1 MKTITKTYGTRALSW
16 MRWGMMIAITSL
28 VAFSCVGGAAV
39 KKSPADF
46 NDVAGK
52 EWELIEVRTALGPT
66 EFNRAALE
74 AAEMGDAYTL
84 RFDGE
89 RLAGKGAPN
98 RYTAPYQLGEG
109 DAISIQPIAG
119 TLMASF
125 QEPPGLGEREY
136 YNYLEKVS
144 RWGLAQEVLHLYT
157 QNSAGEEAVL
167 AFKSR

>member
-1 MKTITKTYGTRALSW
+1 
-16 MRWGMMIAITSL
+16 MRWGMMMVITSL
-28 VAFSCVGGAAV
+28 LAFSSAGGADV

-74 AAEMGDAYTL
+74 VAEMGDAYTL

-109 DAISIQPIAG
+109 DALSIQPIAG

-125 QEPPGLGEREY
+125 REPPGLGEREY

-144 RWGLAQEVLHLYT
+144 RWDLEQDLLCLYT
-157 QNSAGEEAVL
+157 QNSADEEVVL

>member
-1 MKTITKTYGTRALSW
+1 
-16 MRWGMMIAITSL
+16 MRWGMMMAIVGL
-28 VAFSCVGGAAV
+28 LAFSSAGGAVV

-74 AAEMGDAYTL
+74 SAEMGDAYTL

-125 QEPPGLGEREY
+125 REPPGLGEREY
-136 YNYLEKVS
+136 FNYLEKVS
-144 RWGLAQEVLHLYT
+144 RWDLAQDELRLYT
-157 QNSAGEEAVL
+157 LNPVGEEAVL
-167 AFKSR
+167 MFKLR